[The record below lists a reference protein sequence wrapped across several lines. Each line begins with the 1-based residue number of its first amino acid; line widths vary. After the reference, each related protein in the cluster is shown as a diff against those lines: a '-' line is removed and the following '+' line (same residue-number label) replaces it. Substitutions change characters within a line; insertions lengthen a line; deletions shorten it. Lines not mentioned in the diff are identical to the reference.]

1 MLISHDAGYQSA
13 KASVTYW
20 KRQFREAPTDERV
33 AVAIEKIATWGKL
46 LEGYRQKKTRGRRP
60 GALGRNNPLYIPPA
74 RMPKKRKEVIKK
86 EREEWKPEPLNWD

>member
-1 MLISHDAGYQSA
+1 M
-13 KASVTYW
+13 K
-20 KRQFREAPTDERV
+20 EALTDERV
-33 AVAIEKIATWGKL
+33 AVAIGKIEEWGTR

-60 GALGRNNPLYIPPA
+60 GAIGRANPLYIPPA